1 MKRTAA
7 VIPARY
13 GSSRFPGK
21 MLTPIQGRPLILHV
35 VERVRQAALAD
46 ICVATDHPEIYD
58 VVAASD
64 LARVVMTHGDHACGT
79 DRIAEVARDLD
90 ADYIL
95 NIQGDQLVPGPEMV
109 DSILAAVDEKLLLA
123 TLFADID
130 ASEDPHDVNIV
141 KVIVNQKSDIIYM
154 SRLPIPFLRELQPHT
169 YYRQI
174 GIYVFLREA
183 LLEFAALPKSGLEE
197 IEGIELLR
205 AIESGIPLR
214 GIKTAFPTADV
225 DIPADVALAEEF
237 IERHPL

>member
-1 MKRTAA
+1 MKKIVA

-21 MLTPIQGRPLILHV
+21 MLTPILGRPLILHV
-35 VERVRQAALAD
+35 VERVSKTALAD
-46 ICVATDHPEIYD
+46 IWVATDHPDIYD
-58 VVAASD
+58 TVASSG
-64 LARVVMTHGDHACGT
+64 LARVTMTRGNHACGT

-95 NIQGDQLVPGPEMV
+95 NVQGDQLVPGPEMV
-109 DSILAAVDEKLLLA
+109 DSILGAIDEELVMA
-123 TLFADID
+123 TLYAEID
-130 ASEDPHDVNIV
+130 ASEDPRDINVV

-154 SRLPIPFLRELQPHT
+154 SRLPIPYLREPQPHI
-169 YYRQI
+169 YNRQI

-183 LLEFAALPKSGLEE
+183 LLEFAALPKGRLEE

-214 GIKTAFPTADV
+214 GIKTTFPTADV
-225 DIPADVALAEEF
+225 DIPADVAPAETF
-237 IERHPL
+237 INRHPT